1 MVKGWYKAFMLTGA
15 AVLIVPSA
23 FAAID
28 FPTGEPAKSLSSRFV
43 QWKDS
48 QNQTLADKLQQENQQ
63 TPDAKKPMPW
73 VDFATAQAQAQDK
86 KAAPAITNPIMLPPQ
101 PASAQATTSETSI
114 PSVSTGA
121 AVTSPAVTTTSNIPA
136 ETAAVASTNPTIVA
150 PVVVDPKLLREKAF
164 EDVVEQA
171 IPLTPSQIRQLRTKY
186 DESLQAATLTYDL
199 PPQPVSS
206 LQYVDLSPGATP
218 PAIRL
223 AKGFVSSIVFVDAT
237 GAPWPIVAYDL
248 GDPKA
253 FSLEWDKH
261 NVLMVQALTAYNYGN
276 IAVKLQGEPT
286 PIMLTLIPG
295 QKQVDYRVDLH
306 VQKVGPNAKESI
318 TIDNLPNT
326 EKPVLLNVL
335 NSLPPAGSKPV
346 HASGSGV
353 QAWNKNGVLYIR
365 TQWTILSPGWLSV
378 IESNDGMKAYE
389 MQSTPTILVSQYGKP
404 VQINLKES

>member
-15 AVLIVPSA
+15 TMLVIPAA

-43 QWKDS
+43 QWKES

-63 TPDAKKPMPW
+63 APKAEKPMPW
-73 VDFATAQAQAQDK
+73 VDFATAQAQAQGK
-86 KAAPAITNPIMLPPQ
+86 QASPTVTNPIMLPPQ
-101 PASAQATTSETSI
+101 PVPAQATPASGAPVTNPTATTNSNVPTD
-114 PSVSTGA
+114 TG
-121 AVTSPAVTTTSNIPA
+121 
-136 ETAAVASTNPTIVA
+136 AVASTDPTMMA

-164 EDVVEQA
+164 EDVVQQA
-171 IPLTPSQIRQLRTKY
+171 IPLTPSQIQQLRAKY
-186 DESLQAATLTYDL
+186 DESLQAAATTYDL

-248 GDPKA
+248 GDPKS

-346 HASGSGV
+346 QASGSGV
-353 QAWNKNGVLYIR
+353 QAWNKNGILYVR

-389 MQSTPTILVSQYGKP
+389 MQATPTILVSQYGKP